1 MCIFDFKNGN
11 AAIFRIID
19 DDITAAFT
27 VFPVGF
33 YGLSGSGKNACQKS
47 MVEVFFIIVI
57 ADGFSEKTVHFFGG
71 SSTVFGPDGI
81 K

>member
-1 MCIFDFKNGN
+1 MRVAICVK
-11 AAIFRIID
+11 AASQAVGRE
-19 DDITAAFT
+19 AAVFS

-33 YGLSGSGKNACQKS
+33 YGISGSGKNARQES